1 MPALTFVTTG
11 LVSGDTVSANPTLTT
26 TASNTNNAGSFVIEI
41 SGGSVRTKNGAA
53 WTDCYD
59 VVYQNGTLAV
69 KNMYSVTVSA
79 SPSAGGT
86 VTGGGTFAEGDTVSV
101 TATANSGY
109 RFSRWLEGSTAVS
122 GNTTYTFMASVT
134 RDLVAE
140 FVQNATVTCPD
151 GTDRG

>member
-1 MPALTFVTTG
+1 M
-11 LVSGDTVSANPTLTT
+11 
-26 TASNTNNAGSFVIEI
+26 
-41 SGGSVRTKNGAA
+41 TKNGAA

-122 GNTTYTFMASVT
+122 GNTTYTFTASVT